1 MSSLVVLT
9 VAVFC
14 LAGICFLITVL
25 GRCIGPAKV
34 LNVLNLV
41 SCLASLFNHGSIVT
55 YFLK

>member
-9 VAVFC
+9 VTVFC
-14 LAGICFLITVL
+14 LAGVLFLVL
-25 GRCIGPAKV
+25 EFGRGIGPAKV

-41 SCLASLFNHGSIVT
+41 SCLASLFYHGSIVT